1 MSKGRATMKTNPDAP
16 RLEDMSIMPTMLEP
30 PLVSAPSMSLS
41 LGGHPLLRGL
51 LLELPAKG
59 TLPAPGWLDRWFE
72 ATRSDL
78 DLLCQ
83 QQAAGGQQRR

>member
-1 MSKGRATMKTNPDAP
+1 
-16 RLEDMSIMPTMLEP
+16 
-30 PLVSAPSMSLS
+30 MSLS